1 MRSYYFLITLMSIC
15 VISNTI
21 QAQNK
26 KKKSFKP
33 GTVWVDNNG
42 KTINA
47 HGGGIIYVDGI
58 YYWYGEHKLPNKSE
72 KEKADGGVHCYSST
86 DLYHWEDK
94 GIVLSVDYKNE
105 KIGRAHV

>member
-1 MRSYYFLITLMSIC
+1 M
-15 VISNTI
+15 
-21 QAQNK
+21 
-26 KKKSFKP
+26 
-33 GTVWVDNNG
+33 VDNNG

-94 GIVLSVDYKNE
+94 GIVLSVDYKMKKVILLTAVFSN
-105 KIGRAHV
+105 A

>member
-33 GTVWVDNNG
+33 GTVWSI
-42 KTINA
+42 TM
-47 HGGGIIYVDGI
+47 
-58 YYWYGEHKLPNKSE
+58 EKLLMHT
-72 KEKADGGVHCYSST
+72 AVV
-86 DLYHWEDK
+86 LYM
-94 GIVLSVDYKNE
+94 
-105 KIGRAHV
+105 

>member
-94 GIVLSVDYKNE
+94 GIVLSLSL
-105 KIGRAHV
+105 IHI

>member
-72 KEKADGGVHCYSST
+72 KEKQMVVY
-86 DLYHWEDK
+86 
-94 GIVLSVDYKNE
+94 IVIHPLICI
-105 KIGRAHV
+105 IGKTKE

>member
-58 YYWYGEHKLPNKSE
+58 YYWYGEQQFLVWEYLFPESLTNPQKPLC
-72 KEKADGGVHCYSST
+72 VHT
-86 DLYHWEDK
+86 F
-94 GIVLSVDYKNE
+94 
-105 KIGRAHV
+105 

>member
-47 HGGGIIYVDGI
+47 HGGG
-58 YYWYGEHKLPNKSE
+58 
-72 KEKADGGVHCYSST
+72 
-86 DLYHWEDK
+86 LYM
-94 GIVLSVDYKNE
+94 
-105 KIGRAHV
+105 